1 MSNKETLIAEQVLG
15 GIPQL
20 TGVMWDKIKTF
31 QQRLNT
37 LEGCMNHEAGT
48 EQSEELKN
56 NLPLKQHL
64 EGGLYTREIFMPK
77 GAVVVSMIHK
87 QNHPSFVLKGVVSY
101 LDDNGVVRTVTGP
114 HKIFTKIGT
123 QRVLYIHEDTTW
135 CCVYKTNAKTFVE
148 AEADVYTN
156 DYNDLPKKVIKEI
169 KNIWQEQQQQLL
181 QESV

>member
-37 LEGCMNHEAGT
+37 LEGCMNHESGT
-48 EQSEELKN
+48 EQSDELKN

-64 EGGLYTREIFMPK
+64 EGGIYTRELFMPK
-77 GAVVVSMIHK
+77 GSIVVSMIHK
-87 QNHPSFVLKGVVSY
+87 QSHPTFVLKGVFSY
-101 LDDNGVVRTVTGP
+101 LDDKGVVRLVKAP
-114 HKIFTKIGT
+114 HKIFTQVGA
-123 QRVLYIHEDTTW
+123 QRVFYVHEDTVI
-135 CCVYKTNAKTFVE
+135 CGVYKTNAKSFLE